1 MPQKPAKRGP
11 PKGSINAVKNGT
23 SLTRLTLGELP
34 KTMRRQM
41 QAARKYRR
49 TLEVL
54 VVNAKKEVNA
64 TDAHLIDEA
73 ASAEVHASVCRW
85 LLRTRLEKMTVGDIA
100 RCSEQIVKAKAA
112 RNRAVERLHIDA
124 PPLAPWAID
133 VSSGEETANP

>member
-1 MPQKPAKRGP
+1 M
-11 PKGSINAVKNGT
+11 
-23 SLTRLTLGELP
+23 
-34 KTMRRQM
+34 
-41 QAARKYRR
+41 
-49 TLEVL
+49 
-54 VVNAKKEVNA
+54 VNAEKEVNA